1 MLMPLDAFIEE
12 TMQLIETQQ
21 QADEVLVENVRPLRN
36 AAAEGIDSYKAFLTR
51 LNESMLE
58 G

>member
-1 MLMPLDAFIEE
+1 
-12 TMQLIETQQ
+12 MQLIETQQ